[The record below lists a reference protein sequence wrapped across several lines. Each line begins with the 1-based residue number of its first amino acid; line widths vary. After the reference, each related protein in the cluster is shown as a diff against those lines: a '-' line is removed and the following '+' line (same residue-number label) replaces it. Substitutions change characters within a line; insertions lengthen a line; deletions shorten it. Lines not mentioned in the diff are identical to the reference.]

1 VFEHGPTGLPPFW
14 TYRRLFDSALDS
26 SGQSRDIVMIN
37 WPGNDFHHG
46 DILGASP
53 AERAAM
59 LHTARQLSLGFL
71 YWLQTACPRDDGAGC
86 GYPGMRLLPEVM
98 GTADGLSKAPYI
110 RESRR
115 IVARTRIPATEIL
128 DVGQDSARATHHRD
142 SVGIGWYHMDL
153 HPANGNPLD
162 RYEPTKPFQIPL
174 GALIPVRIRNL
185 LATCKN
191 IGTTHLSNGAY
202 RLHPVE
208 WNIGESAGILA
219 AMCCAE
225 HLLPAHIHA
234 DSGLL
239 MRFQAMLLN
248 DGIPL
253 AWTIDVARD
262 HPLFVITQQ
271 LCVTGAIAAQGS
283 RSRALT
289 ILPDQPLDTAE
300 LDAFRKAALQWG
312 LCLPADQGS
321 QPTWA
326 DLCTILKG

>member
-1 VFEHGPTGLPPFW
+1 
-14 TYRRLFDSALDS
+14 
-26 SGQSRDIVMIN
+26 MIN

-46 DILGASP
+46 NILGASP
-53 AERAAM
+53 TERAQM

-71 YWLQTACPRDDGAGC
+71 YWLQKACPRDDGSGF

-98 GTADGLSKAPYI
+98 GTADGLAKAPYI

-128 DVGQDSARATHHRD
+128 DVGQDSARATHHPD

-162 RYEPTKPFQIPL
+162 RFEPTKPFQIPL

-225 HLLPAHIHA
+225 KLVPAQIHA
-234 DSGLL
+234 DPRLL
-239 MRFQAMLLN
+239 TRFQTTLLKY
-248 DGIPL
+248 GIPL
-253 AWTIDVARD
+253 TWVIDIPID

-271 LCVTGAIAAQGS
+271 LCVAGAIAVEGP
-283 RSRALT
+283 RSRVLT
-289 ILPDQPLDTAE
+289 ILPDQLLDIAE
-300 LDAFRKAALQWG
+300 SDALRSAALQCG
-312 LCLPADQGS
+312 LTLPADLDS
-321 QPTWA
+321 NLTWA
-326 DLCTILKG
+326 EVCHLLLGTE